1 MTINDMHPSDIAEH
15 RRKQLIATRNKIAS
29 DAKNDTDELTFQ
41 GSDSEKEIRSAAQ
54 KTRARMDLIEMSR
67 LMSADDTSEL
77 KEMMRDL

>member
-29 DAKNDTDELTFQ
+29 DAKNDTDELTFP
-41 GSDSEKEIRSAAQ
+41 GSASEKEIRSAAQ